1 MNFKSM
7 LAAAGFLSVL
17 AAAPAVAQ
25 AQQLAYT
32 AEQLTLRAG
41 PSPEYPIVLTL
52 PAGLQVNVLGCL
64 GDYLWC
70 DVSAGSS
77 RGWAYAGNLTYYHQN
92 QHLPL
97 NTVAGVV
104 GIGVLGFALNDYWH
118 DHYRDRPWYRDRSY
132 WHRRPSPAIHH
143 HHSRPSHAHDRH
155 SDHRP
160 SRQQQGAPIRR
171 DAAPAAPA
179 PPRALRNDPNSGWDS
194 RNPDAPRADRP

>member
-1 MNFKSM
+1 MKPKSVV
-7 LAAAGFLSVL
+7 AAVGLLSVL
-17 AAAPAVAQ
+17 AGAPVAVQ

-41 PSPEYPIVLTL
+41 PSPEYPIVMTL

-64 GDYLWC
+64 SDYLWC
-70 DVSAGSS
+70 DVSAGSA

-97 NTVAGVV
+97 NSVAAVV

-118 DHYRDRPWYRDRSY
+118 DHYRDRPWYRERSY
-132 WHRRPSPAIHH
+132 WYRRPHPSTYYHP
-143 HHSRPSHAHDRH
+143 SRPAHTHDRQP
-155 SDHRP
+155 DRRP
-160 SRQQQGAPIRR
+160 SRQQAAPIGR
-171 DAAPAAPA
+171 DNGPSTS
-179 PPRALRNDPNSGWDS
+179 PPRVLRNDPNSGWDS